1 MVHESPWF
9 LIFFFTYLKNRLRS
23 TKAVPSRLELPAD
36 LAVWTIAHRLQW
48 KSKSQVVFP
57 AYAAGTFILLVFF
70 MFLFLILFYT
80 GTDSV
85 YCKIYWIC
93 LIGTPIIV
101 ARTVGTA
108 FEGFFFFFLL
118 LDIIDG
124 CISQSEPELELTA
137 KETSVVRDLLLT
149 DSTLGKEEWM

>member
-9 LIFFFTYLKNRLRS
+9 LIFFFFTYLKNRLRS

-108 FEGFFFFFLL
+108 FEGFFCFCFAVGYNRRLHQPVRTRAGV
-118 LDIIDG
+118 D
-124 CISQSEPELELTA
+124 SQ
-137 KETSVVRDLLLT
+137 RDKCSQGPT
-149 DSTLGKEEWM
+149 FDRQHTW